1 MAPTADDTVDVDI
14 TNEDFDGEPEHETE
28 TPFDEA
34 ESTDTPETQKD
45 KAKLRMEIKRIEERA
60 MSGMLTKVNREKH
73 GEITD
78 FWNSKPKETWM
89 EQNSCVT
96 ALRQM
101 NKELG
106 INIDRESITSE
117 CVKIATSMGGTEYR
131 EAMGKTRGKIESRRM
146 EERAERL
153 DMIADMEAIAR
164 DKGINIDA
172 ATSITDDR
180 QKYAK
185 LQELLGREGKA
196 LGWKDKIKKRGASK
210 IGVGTLRDKM
220 DVSLD
225 IIKNPRTSQSKRA
238 TETAKLQSLAASAT
252 ATGEYVPKGVAAYLA
267 VAKTQETEGI
277 GAEVD
282 TTELDKESKLDSVT
296 GAVSGIGGAFS
307 GINLGRGSRGGTS
320 SELDYDGGGSYSKG
334 GGMNEMFGV
343 ASATGG
349 MDTDAMGKGDTPLT
363 DMSQEHGGDEA
374 IHGTMKIKSKVLGK
388 QKVGSGGLFE
398 SSMTETK
405 SGVSLSDWSPTAF
418 DTGEKRGEKFLRER
432 GAPTEGEGGPVGGDL
447 RPGSMSLLSQFGK
460 TRPGTK
466 SLDLGA
472 GQFTAA
478 TPIDLGTEQ
487 RQGQPRASINL
498 GLKQDQK
505 PTTGINILG
514 MSGVRAPDVNSIVKE
529 TNVPTNKPMTSGVI
543 NQHKKSGLDVGHLIG
558 KTPKKKKKMNLFG
571 GLPR

>member
-1 MAPTADDTVDVDI
+1 MAPTTDDNVNVNI
-14 TNEDFDGEPEHETE
+14 TDEDFDNQQQHETE

-34 ESTDTPETQKD
+34 ESTGTPKEQKA
-45 KAKLRMEIKRIEERA
+45 KAKLRGKLKGLEQQA
-60 MSGMLTKVNREKH
+60 MAGMLTKVSREKH

-78 FWNSKPKETWM
+78 FWNSKPKEVWM
-89 EQNSCVT
+89 EQNSCVN
-96 ALRQM
+96 ALLQM

-106 INIDRESITSE
+106 INIDGESISSE
-117 CVKIATSMGGTEYR
+117 CTKIATSMGGVEYR
-131 EAMGKTRGKIESRRM
+131 EAMGKTRGKIQSRRM
-146 EERAERL
+146 EEQAERL
-153 DMIADMEAIAR
+153 DMIDDMEAIAR

-172 ATSITDDR
+172 AKGITDDR
-180 QKYAK
+180 QKQAK
-185 LQELLGREGKA
+185 LQELLGRETKA

-267 VAKTQETEGI
+267 VAKTQEAEGI

-282 TTELDKESKLDSVT
+282 TTELDKESKLDSLT

-307 GINLGRGSRGGTS
+307 GMNLGRG
-320 SELDYDGGGSYSKG
+320 GGGGDDDEYGGSSYSKG
-334 GGMNEMFGV
+334 SDMNEMFGV

-349 MDTDAMGKGDTPLT
+349 MDTDAMGRGDTPLT
-363 DMSQEHGGDEA
+363 DMSQEHGGDQA

-388 QKVGSGGLFE
+388 QKVGSGSLFE
-398 SSMTETK
+398 SSMTESK

-460 TRPGTK
+460 TQPGTK

-478 TPIDLGTEQ
+478 TPIDLGTER

-529 TNVPTNKPMTSGVI
+529 TSVPTNKPMASGVI

-558 KTPKKKKKMNLFG
+558 KAPKKKKKMNLFG